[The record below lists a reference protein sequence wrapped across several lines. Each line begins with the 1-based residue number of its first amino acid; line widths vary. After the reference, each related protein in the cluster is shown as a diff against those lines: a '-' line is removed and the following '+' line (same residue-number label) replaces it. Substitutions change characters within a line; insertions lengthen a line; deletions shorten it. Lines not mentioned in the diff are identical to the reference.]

1 MTEERTKQT
10 ALAAY
15 LRHWHFFEKILGCLV
30 LLGVV
35 ALLACQLWLGQSNGR
50 SDVWYGLDY
59 AEALP
64 AVQQTDGL
72 WGSVT
77 LDLQTYTELERAL
90 VLVNGVEAGRFTADS
105 LTLRVYDGDL
115 LELDCTAYSRLV
127 SFHLSKASV
136 GIDRAA
142 LQTELELCG
151 ERAIIGRI
159 KFR

>member
-1 MTEERTKQT
+1 M
-10 ALAAY
+10 
-15 LRHWHFFEKILGCLV
+15 
-30 LLGVV
+30 
-35 ALLACQLWLGQSNGR
+35 
-50 SDVWYGLDY
+50 
-59 AEALP
+59 
-64 AVQQTDGL
+64 QQTDGL

-115 LELDCTAYSRLV
+115 LELDCTAYSRPV